1 MLTKEGEKAIQKEI
15 QEIEQE
21 IDNLMDKVLKLKE
34 REYKIKCELYL

>member
-1 MLTKEGEKAIQKEI
+1 MLDKEQEQTLKSELAEI
-15 QEIEQE
+15 HQE